1 MLSDFEASITFF
13 FFLQGLQA
21 SPVRPTGKTDWKD
34 DS

>member
-1 MLSDFEASITFF
+1 MLSDFEASITF